1 MDELR
6 TNARACYKYRESS
19 ILVVTE
25 TWLNADI
32 PYSLIELEGFSA
44 VQADR
49 NENSGKS
56 RGGGICMYVSDAWC
70 SNYSVRM
77 TVCNTDVELLSVSL
91 RPFYLPREFGSILIC
106 AVYVPPSGN
115 AARAAAQIADCVQ
128 QQLNRTPGAPVFEM
142 GGFNNCKL
150 ELSLPGYEQYV
161 KCATHDSRGLDKCYG
176 NIKSAYSARPNPP
189 LSNSDHNTVHL
200 IPTYK
205 SVLKSSKPQ
214 IKTVSVWSKDS
225 VETLKGSLLCTN
237 WDVFYN
243 SDIDVAVDTIT
254 DYLKFCVDCVVPK
267 KEVKVYPNNKPYISK
282 DVKDCINR
290 KKTAFKN
297 RDSLGL
303 KIVQKELNQKLRDAR
318 KKHKD
323 IIEQNFISMDP
334 KKLWDSMK
342 AAANMTTTRRC
353 LVTDDEFTKANELND
368 FFMRFET
375 GFFLRV

>member
-1 MDELR
+1 M
-6 TNARACYKYRESS
+6 
-19 ILVVTE
+19 
-25 TWLNADI
+25 
-32 PYSLIELEGFSA
+32 
-44 VQADR
+44 
-49 NENSGKS
+49 
-56 RGGGICMYVSDAWC
+56 
-70 SNYSVRM
+70 
-77 TVCNTDVELLSVSL
+77 
-91 RPFYLPREFGSILIC
+91 
-106 AVYVPPSGN
+106 
-115 AARAAAQIADCVQ
+115 
-128 QQLNRTPGAPVFEM
+128 
-142 GGFNNCKL
+142 
-150 ELSLPGYEQYV
+150 
-161 KCATHDSRGLDKCYG
+161 
-176 NIKSAYSARPNPP
+176 
-189 LSNSDHNTVHL
+189 
-200 IPTYK
+200 
-205 SVLKSSKPQ
+205 LKSSKPQ

-353 LVTDDEFTKANELND
+353 LVTDDEFIKANELND
-368 FFMRFET
+368 FFMRFKTQDFSSECDKVLQSINLSDSCPGLTVDPSKIQSLFRGVCKKKST
-375 GFFLRV
+375 GPDGISAFLLKTCAEELTPVWCPIF